1 MKLSS
6 QFRGKILYSQS
17 RKSFYRTIILRLL
30 FVLVIITITA
40 ILFYMHRGELKSE
53 KPLNF
58 WDIIYFTIISVTTVG
73 YGDIVPH
80 SSWTRL
86 FDAFFVTFVRF
97 FTWFLIIST
106 AFELMVPRIME
117 AFMIKRLIARIKN
130 HILICGFGRIGR
142 EVLDTLL
149 QKGENPKQIVVIDA
163 EEEKSELAAEK
174 GVTGLRGDAENEEI
188 LTIADIVN
196 ARKIFICA
204 NQDHT
209 NLMICLTARSM
220 NENVEII
227 TVARE
232 KENVKLFKRA
242 GADYIIS
249 LPELLSQEMVDAD
262 LMDSVGRK
270 AEPGETKGSKTRR
283 IEDDE

>member
-1 MKLSS
+1 MKFFSKS
-6 QFRGKILYSQS
+6 HGKILYSES
-17 RKSFYRTIILRLL
+17 RKSFYKTIIIRLL
-30 FVLVIITITA
+30 IIVVIMGITA
-40 ILFYMHRGELKSE
+40 FMFYIHRSELKSE

-80 SSWTRL
+80 SSWARL

-97 FTWFLIIST
+97 TTWFIVITT
-106 AFELMVPRIME
+106 AFELMVPRLME
-117 AFMIKRLIARIKN
+117 AFMIKRLIARVKN
-130 HILICGFGRIGR
+130 HIIICGFGRIGR

-149 QKGENPKQIVVIDA
+149 EKGENPRQIVVIDKQ
-163 EEEKSELAAEK
+163 EEKTEWSAEK

-188 LTIADIVN
+188 LTIADIIN
-196 ARKIFICA
+196 ARKVFICA
-204 NQDHT
+204 DQDHT

-220 NENVEII
+220 NEKVEII

-249 LPELLSQEMVDAD
+249 LPELLSKEMVDAD
-262 LMDSVGRK
+262 VGDW
-270 AEPGETKGSKTRR
+270 KGSETRR
-283 IEDDE
+283 IKNEE